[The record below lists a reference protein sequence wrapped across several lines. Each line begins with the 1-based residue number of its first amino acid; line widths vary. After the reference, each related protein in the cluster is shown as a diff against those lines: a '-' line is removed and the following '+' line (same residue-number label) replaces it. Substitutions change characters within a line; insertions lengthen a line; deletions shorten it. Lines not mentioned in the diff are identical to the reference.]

1 LFLVLP
7 NNHNKGA
14 TIMTDTPASP
24 GTSTNT
30 DANTGTNTSTTSRHH
45 SYCRNCAANCGL
57 TLDVAANRIV
67 QINADPAHPLS
78 QGYVCIKGTM
88 AADLHNGGENR
99 LTHCLQKGAD
109 GQFHAIDSGAA
120 VDAIGARLQAILAA
134 HGPRALATYWGTYS
148 YFDCVGKTLLKS
160 LMAELGAPAMFSS
173 MTVDQSSKWVTAARM
188 GVWANGKPV
197 STDTDVILVA
207 GCNPPVSHQ
216 GYPMVRY
223 PTTNISQHIRAARQ
237 RGARLIVIDPRH
249 TELARRA
256 DLFIQPKPGYDAAI
270 FAAMLHIVL
279 ARPARDAA
287 FAARWTVNI
296 GALRQAVAPFA
307 PEPVSA
313 LAGIRSADLYQAV
326 DWLLAARKPGL
337 GTGTGVD
344 MARFSNTA
352 EHLFEAL
359 TALVGGLVRAGD
371 QIPNP
376 GMLFKRPLT
385 ETVYPP
391 RRTWEQPP
399 FCASDPHFGKLM
411 GEFPSSLLPDEIT
424 CASPD
429 RIRALLVIGG
439 NPLMALGDP
448 AHVAAAFDQLDL
460 LVVIDPRA
468 DSATAR
474 KADFVIAPP
483 LQFERAEVTSFTE
496 FAFHTP
502 FLQFSD
508 AALTPPPQ
516 TLGEDEFAW
525 RLAQKLGIDL
535 TFKYLPFGVNYDEV
549 PGGLPLDM
557 NHWCGREPIIRWLL
571 AEQGFDLEQLRA
583 SPQGIT
589 DSATVQLQA
598 ASSDSG
604 ARLDLCPADVAA
616 EITDLWHALQQEQH
630 LEQQQA
636 QQQMPEPE
644 PHFLLFTRR
653 FTESYNSSFLDHP
666 LTRRRWA
673 VNPLHLH
680 PDDMNRLGLSQN
692 AGVRVHAAHGHTVA
706 YVRADASL
714 KPGCVALA
722 HCWGK
727 HDHSDPLARHG
738 SHSGRLVSLR
748 ANLQSINRMPLQ
760 TGIPVWLEPLPIS
773 LNAAPGAP

>member
-1 LFLVLP
+1 
-7 NNHNKGA
+7 
-14 TIMTDTPASP
+14 MTDTCVNTRTASE
-24 GTSTNT
+24 TST
-30 DANTGTNTSTTSRHH
+30 RHH
-45 SYCRNCAANCGL
+45 SYCRNCAANCGV

-67 QINADPAHPLS
+67 QISADPAHPLS

-109 GQFHAIDSGAA
+109 GAFHPIAGAA
-120 VDAIGARLQAILAA
+120 AVEAIGARLQAILAA

-148 YFDCVGKTLLKS
+148 YFDCVGKTLLKN
-160 LMAELGAPAMFSS
+160 LMAALGAPAMFSS

-188 GVWANGKPV
+188 GVWASGKPV

-216 GYPMVRY
+216 GYPMVPY
-223 PTTNISQHIRAARQ
+223 PTTNVSQHIRAAKQ

-270 FAAMLHIVL
+270 FAALIQIVL
-279 ARPARDAA
+279 ARKGEDAA
-287 FAARWTVNI
+287 FCARWTVNLD
-296 GALRQAVAPFA
+296 ALRRAVAPFA
-307 PEPVSA
+307 PAAVSA
-313 LAGIRSADLYQAV
+313 LAGIRSADLYQAA
-326 DWLLAARKPGL
+326 DWLLTANKPGL

-359 TALVGGLVRAGD
+359 TALVGGLVQAGD
-371 QIPNP
+371 RIPNP
-376 GMLFKRPLT
+376 GMLFKRPT
-385 ETVYPP
+385 EETVYPP
-391 RRTWEQPP
+391 RRTWEQAP
-399 FCASDPHFGKLM
+399 FCASDARFGKLM

-429 RIRALLVIGG
+429 RIRALIVVGG

-448 AHVAAAFDQLDL
+448 ARVAAAFDQLDL

-502 FLQFSD
+502 FLQFTD

-525 RLAQKLGIDL
+525 RLAQQLGIDL
-535 TFKYLPFGVNYDEV
+535 TFKYLPFGVSYDEV

-557 NHWCGREPIIRWLL
+557 REWCGREPIIRWLL
-571 AEQGFDLEQLRA
+571 AEHGFDLEQLRA
-583 SPQGIT
+583 NPQGIT
-589 DSATVQLQA
+589 DATTVQLQA
-598 ASSDSG
+598 ASADSG

-616 EITDLWHALQQEQH
+616 EIADLWQVLQQEQAQEH
-630 LEQQQA
+630 NKEQA
-636 QQQMPEPE
+636 RTSG
-644 PHFLLFTRR
+644 FLLFTRR
-653 FTESYNSSFLDHP
+653 FTESYNSSFLGHP
-666 LTRRRWA
+666 LTRRRWP

-680 PDDMNRLGLSQN
+680 PDDMARLGLSSN
-692 AGVRVHAAHGHTVA
+692 AGVRVQSAHGAVVA
-706 YVRADASL
+706 YARADASL

-722 HCWGK
+722 HCWGE
-727 HDHSDPLARHG
+727 HDSSDPLARRG

-748 ANLQSINRMPLQ
+748 DNLQSINRMPLQ
-760 TGIPVWLEPLPIS
+760 TGIAVQLEPLPINLDPAPPADRS
-773 LNAAPGAP
+773 NLNP